1 MRMRKI
7 ITRHKWLTAVST
19 VVVALALAGGAFA
32 YFTGSGGGSGTATV
46 GTSGTVV
53 LTATVP
59 AGITPGT
66 SEPVSFTAANA
77 SSSGVF
83 VSSLSL
89 VSVTVDSGHSACVTG
104 DFSMANVTENHEVPA
119 NATAEAL
126 PTNGSL
132 VYADTAI
139 SQNACKGATLT
150 LTLSS
155 I

>member
-1 MRMRKI
+1 MRKI
-7 ITRHKWLTAVST
+7 IMRHKWLTAVVT
-19 VVVALALAGGAFA
+19 VAGALALAGGAFA
-32 YFTGSGGGSGTATV
+32 FFSGSGGGSGTAAV

-77 SSSGVF
+77 TGSGIF
-83 VSSLSL
+83 VSTVTL
-89 VSVTVDSGHSACVTG
+89 VSVTADLGHAACVTS
-104 DFSMANVTENHEVPA
+104 DFSMANVTESHEVPA

-132 VYADTAI
+132 VYADTALN
-139 SQNACKGATLT
+139 QDACKGATLT

>member
-1 MRMRKI
+1 MRKI

-19 VVVALALAGGAFA
+19 VVVALALAGGAYA
-32 YFTGSGGGSGTATV
+32 YFTGSGGGTGSATV
-46 GTSGTVV
+46 GTSGAVV

-66 SEPVSFTAANA
+66 SEPVSFTAANPT
-77 SSSGVF
+77 SSGIY
-83 VSSLSL
+83 VSTLSL
-89 VSVTVDSGHSACVTG
+89 ASVTVDAGHTGCLVG

-119 NATAEAL
+119 NATAEVL

-132 VYADTAI
+132 VFADTAI